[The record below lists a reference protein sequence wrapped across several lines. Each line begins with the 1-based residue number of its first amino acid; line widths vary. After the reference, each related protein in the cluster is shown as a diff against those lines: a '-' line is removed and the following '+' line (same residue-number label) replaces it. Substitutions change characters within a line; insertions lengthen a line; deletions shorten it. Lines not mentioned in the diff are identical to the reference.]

1 MRSSDTPVSQTVF
14 VLVTFVWLFCR
25 LACLVY
31 LWCIRNGAK
40 LRFAYVRHSNLLRKR
55 CSRSLYQRWREQE
68 MRNAADAGFSLD
80 AKQLEEEW
88 HTLVRIA
95 AQPGQPLEQLHIFVL
110 AHILRRPIIVYGVKM
125 VKSFRGEEISPAK
138 WVRSFLITSVSWL
151 KRNTTKRKMICT
163 ISMLSF
169 FQRSFS
175 I

>member
-1 MRSSDTPVSQTVF
+1 
-14 VLVTFVWLFCR
+14 
-25 LACLVY
+25 
-31 LWCIRNGAK
+31 
-40 LRFAYVRHSNLLRKR
+40 
-55 CSRSLYQRWREQE
+55 

-138 WVRSFLITSVSWL
+138 
-151 KRNTTKRKMICT
+151 
-163 ISMLSF
+163 
-169 FQRSFS
+169 
-175 I
+175 